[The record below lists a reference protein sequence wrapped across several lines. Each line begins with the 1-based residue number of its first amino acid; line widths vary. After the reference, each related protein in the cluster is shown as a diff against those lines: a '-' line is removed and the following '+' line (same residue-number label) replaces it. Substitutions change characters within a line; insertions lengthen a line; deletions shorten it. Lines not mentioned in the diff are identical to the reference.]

1 MGITDHPADN
11 PQAKYAHARARLE
24 IEAIAR
30 ELERPLAEVAEIYT
44 ELDSEL
50 RSRAQ
55 VTDFL
60 PVLVARKV
68 RARFQTPP
76 EAASGA

>member
-1 MGITDHPADN
+1 METPGHPADILHTH
-11 PQAKYAHARARLE
+11 AARARARLE

-30 ELERPLAEVAEIYT
+30 ELERPLAEVAEIYA
-44 ELDSEL
+44 ELDFEL
-50 RSRAQ
+50 RFRAQ

-68 RARFQTPP
+68 RARYRTPP
-76 EAASGA
+76 DIPPHA